1 MPQTSYPFPMYSGLL
16 EPGHYNKI
24 GSAIWLFLWCVSATT
39 AEKEKE
45 GTVWGIVLGN
55 KPIKREDLASQFG
68 VAERTVQ
75 RWIDTLEQ
83 QGYIRITRAPYGMIF
98 TVRKSKK
105 FVDRL
110 DNNVQSPPRVDKN
123 VQSEPQE
130 WTEMSSLSSER
141 ADKNVHSNKDIIKDL
156 DVDAV
161 DDRDSEFESILK
173 AYCEIHQKL
182 DMQVRPLDIKLMQ
195 EMIALGVPPL
205 IIRVMQQVHQLKMAR
220 SERVSSFAFY
230 KNAIMDAWEA
240 ERAITEGVPI
250 PEGVPLPPVAL
261 GSPQRKTKQ
270 QRDLEELDRM
280 QEEAMRDGNGRG
292 HRSDEG
298 H

>member
-110 DNNVQSPPRVDKN
+110 DNNVQSPPR
-123 VQSEPQE
+123 
-130 WTEMSSLSSER
+130 
-141 ADKNVHSNKDIIKDL
+141 
-156 DVDAV
+156 
-161 DDRDSEFESILK
+161 ESG
-173 AYCEIHQKL
+173 QKC
-182 DMQVRPLDIKLMQ
+182 
-195 EMIALGVPPL
+195 
-205 IIRVMQQVHQLKMAR
+205 
-220 SERVSSFAFY
+220 
-230 KNAIMDAWEA
+230 
-240 ERAITEGVPI
+240 
-250 PEGVPLPPVAL
+250 PV
-261 GSPQRKTKQ
+261 
-270 QRDLEELDRM
+270 
-280 QEEAMRDGNGRG
+280 
-292 HRSDEG
+292 
-298 H
+298 

>member
-110 DNNVQSPPRVDKN
+110 DNNVQSPPERVDKN

-195 EMIALGVPPL
+195 EMIALGVPPPL

-220 SERVSSFAFY
+220 SERIQLRFLQ
-230 KNAIMDAWEA
+230 K
-240 ERAITEGVPI
+240 RHHGC
-250 PEGVPLPPVAL
+250 L
-261 GSPQRKTKQ
+261 GSGKSHNRRGANPRGGATPPGRPWLTAAEDQAATRFGRIRPHAGGGDARWKWQR
-270 QRDLEELDRM
+270 
-280 QEEAMRDGNGRG
+280 
-292 HRSDEG
+292 SSV
-298 H
+298 

>member
-110 DNNVQSPPRVDKN
+110 DNNVQSPP
-123 VQSEPQE
+123 EE
-130 WTEMSSLSSER
+130 WTKMSSLNRKSGQKCPVSPPRER
-141 ADKNVHSNKDIIKDL
+141 TKMSTLIK
-156 DVDAV
+156 
-161 DDRDSEFESILK
+161 IL
-173 AYCEIHQKL
+173 
-182 DMQVRPLDIKLMQ
+182 
-195 EMIALGVPPL
+195 
-205 IIRVMQQVHQLKMAR
+205 
-220 SERVSSFAFY
+220 
-230 KNAIMDAWEA
+230 
-240 ERAITEGVPI
+240 
-250 PEGVPLPPVAL
+250 
-261 GSPQRKTKQ
+261 
-270 QRDLEELDRM
+270 
-280 QEEAMRDGNGRG
+280 
-292 HRSDEG
+292 
-298 H
+298 